1 MGAKQLSKRW
11 LIGLA
16 GLMALAIAAALLWA
30 ARDTLAGRLAGSTDT
45 RLALLLH
52 KSGVTQLDPGPTPD
66 PALVTLGEALFF
78 DKLLSGNGDIA
89 CATCHH
95 PALATADGLP
105 LSFGT
110 GGHGLGPT
118 RALGDGRQ
126 LVPRNATE
134 LFNRGSPEWTTMF
147 WDGRVSLS
155 AADGLSTP
163 AGDRLPLLL
172 QTVLEAQAMFPVTSR
187 DEMRGRFGDQ
197 FSGQD
202 AARLNEIA
210 AVGDTQLELTWA
222 LLMRRLLAVPEYVEL
237 FRAAYPGVPAGQ
249 LGFEHAARAI
259 AAYEVAAFTFTDSPW
274 DRYLAGDRAALSE
287 PAKRG
292 ALLFYGAAGCAA
304 CHSGNLMT
312 DQQFHN
318 IGVPQLGPGKLG
330 NAGPDPDRSLAT
342 DRAVVATPSPRNVTL
357 TAPYLS
363 SGASQ
368 TGPGMLSGERLDLG
382 RFLETGRAAD
392 RYTFRTP
399 PLRNVTLTAPYMH
412 NGAYADLRAAVRHH
426 LNASGSLQ
434 IFDPTALPVGFQE
447 TARTEPAVAAD
458 ILKTLDARLAT
469 PPVLTDAQL
478 ADLMA
483 FLAALTSPS
492 AADLSDLVPASVP
505 SGLPVQD

>member
-1 MGAKQLSKRW
+1 MGAKQLSKRR

-30 ARDTLAGRLAGSTDT
+30 ARDTLAGRLGGSSDV
-45 RLALLLH
+45 RLTLLLAR
-52 KSGVTQLDPGPTPD
+52 SGVTQLDPGPTPD
-66 PALVTLGEALFF
+66 PALVTLGESLFF
-78 DKLLSGNGDIA
+78 DKLLSGNCDIA

-110 GGHGLGPT
+110 GGHGLGPA

-155 AADGLSTP
+155 AVDGLSTP
-163 AGDRLPLLL
+163 AGDSLSPLLR
-172 QTVLEAQAMFPVTSR
+172 TVLEAQAMFPVTSR

-197 FSGQD
+197 FSDQD

-210 AVGDTQLELTWA
+210 ALGDTQMELTWA

-237 FRAAYPGVPAGQ
+237 FRTAYPDTPAGQ
-249 LGFEHAARAI
+249 LGFEHAAKAI

-287 PAKRG
+287 QAKRG

-318 IGVPQLGPGKLG
+318 IGVPQLGPGKLS
-330 NAGPDPDRSLAT
+330 D
-342 DRAVVATPSPRNVTL
+342 
-357 TAPYLS
+357 
-363 SGASQ
+363 
-368 TGPGMLSGERLDLG
+368 ERLDLG

-392 RYTFRTP
+392 RYAFRTP

-434 IFDPTALPVGFQE
+434 IFDPTTLPISFQE

-492 AADLSDLVPASVP
+492 AAGLSGLVPASVP

>member
-1 MGAKQLSKRW
+1 MTRKFLCV
-11 LIGLA
+11 
-16 GLMALAIAAALLWA
+16 ALVCI
-30 ARDTLAGRLAGSTDT
+30 LAGSTQLASAALIGYYPLNEAAGATSIADT
-45 RLALLLH
+45 SGFGTASNL
-52 KSGVTQLDPGPTPD
+52 GVT
-66 PALVTLGEALFF
+66 
-78 DKLLSGNGDIA
+78 N
-89 CATCHH
+89 
-95 PALATADGLP
+95 
-105 LSFGT
+105 GT
-110 GGHGLGPT
+110 GT
-118 RALGDGRQ
+118 I
-126 LVPRNATE
+126 
-134 LFNRGSPEWTTMF
+134 SI
-147 WDGRVSLS
+147 
-155 AADGLSTP
+155 
-163 AGDRLPLLL
+163 
-172 QTVLEAQAMFPVTSR
+172 
-187 DEMRGRFGDQ
+187 
-197 FSGQD
+197 GQ
-202 AARLNEIA
+202 
-210 AVGDTQLELTWA
+210 
-222 LLMRRLLAVPEYVEL
+222 
-237 FRAAYPGVPAGQ
+237 
-249 LGFEHAARAI
+249 
-259 AAYEVAAFTFTDSPW
+259 
-274 DRYLAGDRAALSE
+274 
-287 PAKRG
+287 
-292 ALLFYGAAGCAA
+292 
-304 CHSGNLMT
+304 
-312 DQQFHN
+312 
-318 IGVPQLGPGKLG
+318 PGKLG

-342 DRAVVATPSPRNVTL
+342 DRAAVATPSPRNVTL